1 MKKDWTIIT
10 WRPGGFSMHKLNQMK
25 EERAIAARIVWRHW
39 EVLGMHQGWKEK
51 SERPSE
57 GGKEATTSPT
67 STRQEVERC
76 PIIGRRRGQ
85 AARRFHVDG
94 FPSFLRLFQAGNL
107 WVCEIKSPV
116 PVVCSPWTST
126 DSTEAL
132 NHKCNDTC
140 LFNKGKTCLMTVT
153 LTNFW
158 SVCDLV
164 GLGGALLYMLLS
176 KQVFYRDVSA
186 HCQCQ

>member
-1 MKKDWTIIT
+1 
-10 WRPGGFSMHKLNQMK
+10 
-25 EERAIAARIVWRHW
+25 
-39 EVLGMHQGWKEK
+39 MHQGWKEK

-76 PIIGRRRGQ
+76 PIICRRRGQ

-94 FPSFLRLFQAGNL
+94 FRQICSCSGWQFMGL
-107 WVCEIKSPV
+107 WNYPPV

-140 LFNKGKTCLMTVT
+140 LFNKGKPCLMTVT

-164 GLGGALLYMLLS
+164 GLGVPCCICCCPNRYFIEMFRHIVNVSSRLQLSKNMSVVCCLLYRSCLPNDFNADWM
-176 KQVFYRDVSA
+176 QIGRI
-186 HCQCQ
+186 

>member
-1 MKKDWTIIT
+1 
-10 WRPGGFSMHKLNQMK
+10 
-25 EERAIAARIVWRHW
+25 
-39 EVLGMHQGWKEK
+39 MHQGWKEK

-85 AARRFHVDG
+85 AARRFHADG
-94 FPSFLRLFQAGNL
+94 FPEVLRLFQAGNL

-153 LTNFW
+153 LTNF
-158 SVCDLV
+158 
-164 GLGGALLYMLLS
+164 
-176 KQVFYRDVSA
+176 
-186 HCQCQ
+186 